1 MQNSEFLFIIIIL
14 FPKAEK
20 LMFKWVK
27 ILQFLLSSY
36 YHLGNNYLRNFNT
49 IPK

>member
-1 MQNSEFLFIIIIL
+1 MQNSEFLFIIMFIL

-36 YHLGNNYLRNFNT
+36 
-49 IPK
+49 